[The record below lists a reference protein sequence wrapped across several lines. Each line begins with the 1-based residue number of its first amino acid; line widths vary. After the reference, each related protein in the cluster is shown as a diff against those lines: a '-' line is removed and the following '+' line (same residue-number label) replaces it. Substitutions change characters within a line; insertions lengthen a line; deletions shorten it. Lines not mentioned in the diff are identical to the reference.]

1 MTAVGSAFRSAEPF
15 LQSVLSE
22 IHDGNIQL
30 PDFQRGWVWDDDHIR
45 SLIASISLSYPVGA
59 VMLLEAG
66 GEGVRLQPRTV
77 AGAPTDHGN
86 EPEKLILDGQ
96 QRLTSLYLALR
107 SGKAVPTRTEK
118 GKDVERVYFFD
129 MKACLDPEVDRFDA
143 IASLPPDKIQRKV
156 FGREVALDVSTRDKE
171 YENRYL
177 PMSMIVDAAAYSE
190 WKMGYQEHYQYAPEE
205 SRFLAHFDQ
214 QVWMRFQ
221 QYKLPV
227 IELLKETP
235 KEAVCQV
242 FEKVNTGGVSL
253 SVFELITATFAAD
266 DYNMREDWEARSDRL
281 SCVSPLQ
288 AIDATAFLTSVTL
301 LASYHRH
308 LSGGGAVSC
317 KRKDV
322 LRLTLE
328 DFKLYA
334 KPLEDGFMA
343 AARLLAREKVF
354 DTRNLPYTTQLI
366 PLGAICAVLGD
377 RFEEDPVKQKLARW
391 YWCGVFGELYGGANE
406 TRFAQDLP
414 DVIKWIEGDGEP
426 RTIKDA
432 SFAPTRLLGLQTR
445 QSAAY
450 KGIMALLMQK
460 GSLDFLNGDPIELT
474 AYFDLAI
481 DIHHVFPRAYCESQG
496 YKSRK
501 WNSVINKAPLSAR
514 TNRLIGG
521 KAPNLYLANLE
532 KNHKVTTQ
540 RLDDIIRSHQA
551 NPASLR
557 DNKFDSFIVERAISL
572 LDLIQGA
579 MDKTISGRD
588 SEEVIQEFGMALVSS
603 PQRGLIGL
611 EDENIQ
617 P

>member
-1 MTAVGSAFRSAEPF
+1 MQAIGSAFRSGEPF
-15 LQSVLSE
+15 LQAMLND
-22 IHDGNIQL
+22 IHDGKIQL

-59 VMLLEAG
+59 VMLLETG
-66 GEGVRLQPRTV
+66 GEGVRLKPRAV
-77 AGAPTDHGN
+77 EGAPPVNGKV
-86 EPEKLILDGQ
+86 PEKLILDGQ
-96 QRLTSLYLALR
+96 QRLTSLYLSLR
-107 SGKAVPTRTEK
+107 SGKSVPTRTEK
-118 GKDVERVYFFD
+118 GQDIDRVYFFD
-129 MKACLDPEVDRFDA
+129 MKACLDPEADRFDA
-143 IASLPPDKIQRKV
+143 IMSLPPDKIVRFN
-156 FGREVALDVSTRDKE
+156 FGREIDLDVSTRAKE
-171 YENRYL
+171 YENRFL
-177 PMSMIVDAAAYSE
+177 PLSVILDVPAYSE
-190 WKMGYQEHYQYAPEE
+190 WKMGYQEHYQFVPEE
-205 SRFLAHFDQ
+205 TRFLAQFDQ
-214 QVWMRFQ
+214 VVWMRFQ
-221 QYKLPV
+221 QYKVPV

-253 SVFELITATFAAD
+253 SVFELITASFAAD
-266 DYNMREDWEARSDRL
+266 DYNMREDWEARADRL
-281 SCVSPLQ
+281 NSVNPLQ
-288 AIDATAFLTSVTL
+288 AIDATAFLTGVTL
-301 LASYHRH
+301 LATYQRH
-308 LSGGGAVSC
+308 LTSGSAVSC

-328 DFKLYA
+328 DFNKYA
-334 KPLEDGFMA
+334 TPLEAGFKA

-377 RFEEDPVKQKLARW
+377 RFEQDPVKQKLARW

-414 DVIKWIEGDGEP
+414 DVLKWIGGGDEP
-426 RTIKDA
+426 RTVRDA

-450 KGIMALLMQK
+450 KGLMALLMQK

-474 AYFDLAI
+474 TYFDLAI
-481 DIHHVFPRAYCESQG
+481 DIHHIFPRAYCESQN

-521 KAPNLYLANLE
+521 KAPSSYLANLE
-532 KNHKVTTQ
+532 KNHHVTVQ
-540 RLDDIIRSHQA
+540 RLNEIVTSHQA
-551 NPASLR
+551 APGALWR
-557 DNKFDSFIVERAISL
+557 DLFDVFIIERAISL

-579 MDKTISGRD
+579 TGKAISGRD
-588 SEEVIQEFGMALVSS
+588 SEEVIQEFGM
-603 PQRGLIGL
+603 PLIRKVDG
-611 EDENIQ
+611 E
-617 P
+617 